1 MKINSISND
10 FTLKSG
16 YLEVYKDPHNSKDTS
31 AGLCGKN
38 NKEYNVSFNG
48 GLPIQNGAAVN
59 AIKSKK
65 MKALDWLLK
74 FVKDHNVSGSALMA
88 LFLAGVLRPLTI
100 MALPGKK
107 DKEDKIYASG
117 HSIASGLIGFGVSTV
132 LTTPWDNGV
141 MSVMQNY
148 QKHYDTVIKNIKDG
162 TNEEPEPLKYKFD
175 ILNKRYE
182 KLVEIAKEQ
191 GTKATALEKKLLKK
205 QIDNMGLMMKN
216 ITEWAIAV
224 PRSILTIALIPP
236 ILKYVFGV
244 EKKKSEPAPVKKHS
258 EEVLNNVEN
267 YRKMTGMPSKDFYS
281 SFRFEPKW
289 FNQAKG
295 GNN

>member
-48 GLPIQNGAAVN
+48 GLP
-59 AIKSKK
+59 
-65 MKALDWLLK
+65 
-74 FVKDHNVSGSALMA
+74 KDHNVSGSALMA

-141 MSVMQNY
+141 KAVMDNY
-148 QKHYDTVIKNIKDG
+148 QKHYNTVIKNIKEG

-205 QIDNMGLMMKN
+205 QIDRGSSFN
-216 ITEWAIAV
+216 
-224 PRSILTIALIPP
+224 S
-236 ILKYVFGV
+236 Y
-244 EKKKSEPAPVKKHS
+244 
-258 EEVLNNVEN
+258 
-267 YRKMTGMPSKDFYS
+267 YRTYS
-281 SFRFEPKW
+281 SDFEIRFRCRKEKIRAGTGKKTFGRSVK
-289 FNQAKG
+289 
-295 GNN
+295 

>member
-1 MKINSISND
+1 MKINSINND

-16 YLEVYKDPHNSKDTS
+16 YLEVYRDPHNNKDKS

-38 NKEYNVSFNG
+38 SKEYNVSFNG
-48 GLPIQNGAAVN
+48 GLPVKSEAAVN
-59 AIKSKK
+59 VFKSKK

-148 QKHYDTVIKNIKDG
+148 QKHYDTVIKNIKEG
-162 TNEEPEPLKYKFD
+162 TNEEPKPLKYKFD

-182 KLVEIAKEQ
+182 RLVEIAKEQ
-191 GTKATALEKKLLKK
+191 GTKATALEKRMLKK

-244 EKKKSEPAPVKKHS
+244 EKKKAEPVAAKNQAEQVAS
-258 EEVLNNVEN
+258 NVED
-267 YRKMTGMPSKDFYS
+267 YRKMTGMQSNDFYR
-281 SFRFEPKW
+281 SFRFDPKW
-289 FNQAKG
+289 FGQAKG